1 MSKDT
6 IAQLLMISD
15 ASDLTEDQV
24 CCFKDNPSLMTLV
37 GDRETLGLR
46 NLWRILWIAAALV
59 AVSKIIAVKLGDEVD
74 QFLINVASD
83 LVFEMGAALIGSVA
97 TVIFIEYQNRRQF
110 TENMAFRTKLQQRI
124 KELSDKDTENAQ
136 L

>member
-6 IAQLLMISD
+6 IEQLLMISD

-24 CCFKDNPSLMTLV
+24 RCFKDNPSLMTLV

-59 AVSKIIAVKLGDEVD
+59 AVSKVIAVKLGDEVD

-110 TENMAFRTKLQQRI
+110 TENMAFRTKLQKRI
-124 KELSDKDTENAQ
+124 EELGERDAKDA
-136 L
+136 

>member
-110 TENMAFRTKLQQRI
+110 TGNMAFRTKLQQRI

-136 L
+136 

>member
-1 MSKDT
+1 MSQDT
-6 IAQLLMISD
+6 IAQLLTISD

-136 L
+136 

>member
-6 IAQLLMISD
+6 IEQLLMISD

-24 CCFKDNPSLMTLV
+24 RCFKDNPSLMTLV

-59 AVSKIIAVKLGDEVD
+59 AVSKVIAVKLGDEVD
-74 QFLINVASD
+74 QFLVNVASD

-110 TENMAFRTKLQQRI
+110 TENMAFRTKLQKRI
-124 KELSDKDTENAQ
+124 EELSERDAKDA
-136 L
+136 

>member
-136 L
+136 